1 MALCSTLRR
10 IYESIVKAK
19 RAVSDSDE
27 DIAIFMSN
35 PLHEG
40 QVGEPSQLYETLI
53 EDDLAA
59 LDFEYLASNPLLE
72 PISAEWRQ
80 QMTGDSNMKCISI
93 RNLRKEFGTSYSAS
107 EHRLAVEDL
116 NLDAF
121 QGQVTVLL
129 GHNGAGKST
138 TIGMLVG
145 LIPPSSGTAVMPGG
159 FTIGGKYTSFVSI
172 QNEFIVLSFRRRFA
186 NNSAKSRSLSST

>member
-53 EDDLAA
+53 EDDLAG

-80 QMTGDSNMKCISI
+80 QLTGDSNMKCISI
-93 RNLRKEFGTSYSAS
+93 RNLRKEFGSSYSAS

-116 NLDAF
+116 NMDAF

-159 FTIGGKYTSFVSI
+159 FTIGGKLVTHISFS
-172 QNEFIVLSFRRRFA
+172 
-186 NNSAKSRSLSST
+186 